1 MLSDGERLKLL
12 RKALNIKQ
20 GNFAE
25 KISTTQGHIS
35 DIENGRKNLS
45 DRTIKLICLENWD
58 GKNVNETWLRTG
70 EGEMF
75 VKIPEEDET
84 AALVFNLLGPDKDSF
99 HSLVIEIMKAY
110 NELSPTGQETICN
123 FVQRLC
129 TNLAEKKEG

>member
-1 MLSDGERLKLL
+1 MNERIRKL
-12 RKALNIKQ
+12 RKFLNLSQTEFGNRIGVKQ
-20 GNFAE
+20 GSIASYE
-25 KISTTQGHIS
+25 SGARMPLDSIIVS
-35 DIENGRKNLS
+35 
-45 DRTIKLICLENWD
+45 ICREF
-58 GKNVNETWLRTG
+58 NVNKEWLETG

-84 AALVFNLLGPDKDSF
+84 AALVFSLLGPDKDSF

-123 FVQRLC
+123 FVQTLC

>member
-1 MLSDGERLKLL
+1 MTINERVREI
-12 RKALNIKQ
+12 RKSLGITLEEFGKKVGVTKTA
-20 GNFAE
+20 
-25 KISTTQGHIS
+25 IST
-35 DIENGRKNLS
+35 IENGKRGVTS
-45 DRTIKLICLENWD
+45 QMSISICREF
-58 GKNVNETWLRTG
+58 NVNKEWLETG

-123 FVQRLC
+123 FVQTLC